1 VLPMTNANKFVVAV
15 KGLILHQG
23 KVLIV
28 QRANDD
34 EIGGGTWELVGG
46 KIEFGE
52 DLETALVREI
62 KEEVGLDVTVDKIL
76 YATTFK
82 TDPTRQ
88 VVILTYLCRSNSRD
102 VVLSKEHIDY
112 RWSTKEQLRLLLTP
126 EIISDFEKNNVF
138 SLEELL

>member
-1 VLPMTNANKFVVAV
+1 MTYANKMVVAV
-15 KGLILHQG
+15 KGLILHEG
-23 KVLIV
+23 KVLII
-28 QRANDD
+28 QRAKDD

-62 KEEVGLDVTVDKIL
+62 REEVGLDVTVEKIL

-88 VVILTYLCRSNSRD
+88 VVILTYLCRSNNRE

-126 EIISDFEKNNVF
+126 EIINDFERNNVF
-138 SLEELL
+138 SLEELV

>member
-1 VLPMTNANKFVVAV
+1 MTNANKLVVAV
-15 KGLILHQG
+15 KGLILYEG

-28 QRANDD
+28 QRAKDN

-46 KIEFGE
+46 KVEFGE

-62 KEEVGLDVTVDKIL
+62 KEEVGLDVTVEKIL

-88 VVILTYLCRSNSRD
+88 VVILIYLCRSNNRD
-102 VVLSKEHIDY
+102 VILSKEHIDY

>member
-1 VLPMTNANKFVVAV
+1 MTNANKMVVAV
-15 KGLILHQG
+15 KGLILYEG

-28 QRANDD
+28 QRAKDD

-46 KIEFGE
+46 KVEFGE

-62 KEEVGLDVTVDKIL
+62 KEEVGLDVTVEKIL

-88 VVILTYLCRSNSRD
+88 VVILTYLCRSNNRD

-112 RWSTKEQLRLLLTP
+112 RWLTKEQLRLLLTP
-126 EIISDFEKNNVF
+126 EIISDFEKNTVF
-138 SLEELL
+138 SLEEWL